1 MAEKVNENRAKANE
15 SAKRAGQMPPSVQYA
30 IIQVMPNILNGA
42 FWGFTTLKEIEGHY
56 DSIKSSGG
64 NVVARKLSNACLIE
78 VNPAY
83 LIKAISMIDPEA
95 LTQKDLDTMQKMRA
109 ESLVS
114 FERFLVRKAK
124 EIKDNKKFGGTIG
137 IYCTNDV
144 NTVTYKGTNYPAFRV
159 EIAST
164 LNLLKKWGYLVRV
177 NGNFVKPDQ
186 VGNAIWDSV
195 VLAPT
200 KTGLF
205 IDIQST
211 LDLETVKQLEKQ
223 WKAQNKVN

>member
-64 NVVARKLSNACLIE
+64 NVVARKLSNACLFE

-164 LNLLKKWGYLVRV
+164 L
-177 NGNFVKPDQ
+177 DQ